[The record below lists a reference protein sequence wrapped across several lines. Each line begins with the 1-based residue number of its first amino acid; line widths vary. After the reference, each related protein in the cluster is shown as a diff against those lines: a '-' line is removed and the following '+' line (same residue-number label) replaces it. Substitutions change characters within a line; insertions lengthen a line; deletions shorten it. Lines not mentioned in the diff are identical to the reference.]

1 MVCLRTLHIN
11 LDTMIRVEAIEWG
24 DGVKAYKYKVVYLF
38 GIPIYTYNFSTQ
50 ARNSVGQ
57 FAINMPRS
65 IVKGFNNENK
75 SKRNNRRVQ
84 S

>member
-1 MVCLRTLHIN
+1 
-11 LDTMIRVEAIEWG
+11 MIRVEATEWG
-24 DGVKAYKYKVVYLF
+24 DRVKAYKHKVVHLF

>member
-1 MVCLRTLHIN
+1 M
-11 LDTMIRVEAIEWG
+11 
-24 DGVKAYKYKVVYLF
+24 VVYLF
-38 GIPIYTYNFSTQ
+38 GIPIYHYSFSTQ

-57 FAINMPRS
+57 FAINIPHS

>member
-1 MVCLRTLHIN
+1 
-11 LDTMIRVEAIEWG
+11 MIRVEAIEWG

-50 ARNSVGQ
+50 ARSSVGQ
-57 FAINMPRS
+57 FAINMPHS

>member
-1 MVCLRTLHIN
+1 
-11 LDTMIRVEAIEWG
+11 MIRVEAKEWG

-57 FAINMPRS
+57 FAINMSRS

>member
-1 MVCLRTLHIN
+1 
-11 LDTMIRVEAIEWG
+11 MIRVEAVECG
-24 DGVKAYKYKVVYLF
+24 DGVKAYKYMVVYLF
-38 GIPIYTYNFSTQ
+38 GIPIYHYSFSTQ

-57 FAINMPRS
+57 FAINIPHS

>member
-1 MVCLRTLHIN
+1 
-11 LDTMIRVEAIEWG
+11 MIRVEAVECG
-24 DGVKAYKYKVVYLF
+24 DGVKAYKYMVVYLF
-38 GIPIYTYNFSTQ
+38 GIPIYHCSFSTQ

-57 FAINMPRS
+57 FAINIPHS

-75 SKRNNRRVQ
+75 SKKNNRRVQ